1 MFRHICRTVAINLFT
16 NRHSRICEGKGIGC
30 VVDPVLLIFNFYVWT
45 IIVLSEI
52 NVQPDKVNVQ

>member
-1 MFRHICRTVAINLFT
+1 MRIAVQVYVKLNELTVLWTLIC
-16 NRHSRICEGKGIGC
+16 
-30 VVDPVLLIFNFYVWT
+30 IFNTYVWT